1 MEDSMKK
8 LFALAIAALALALSS
23 CSNSSGGGGALSLG
37 YTLEQGVVAKTDKN
51 EAAKWP
57 AATFADRKGIR
68 DGMNS
73 KTTSDY
79 LKMTLTEAALK
90 NWLVK
95 SIKKSEDDANQIVA
109 SVKSVGNYALLLDD
123 PTDNSKA
130 WWFYI
135 LKE

>member
-1 MEDSMKK
+1 MKK

-23 CSNSSGGGGALSLG
+23 CSNSSDGGGALSLG
-37 YTLEQGVVAKTDKN
+37 YTLEQGVVAKADKDT
-51 EAAKWP
+51 AATWP
-57 AATFADRKGIR
+57 TATFADRKGIR

-73 KTTSDY
+73 KTKSDY
-79 LKMTLTEAALK
+79 LKMTLTEATLK

-123 PTDNSKA
+123 TTDNTKA

>member
-1 MEDSMKK
+1 MKK

-51 EAAKWP
+51 EAATWH

-95 SIKKSEDDANQIVA
+95 SIKKSEGDANQIVA
-109 SVKSVGNYALLLDD
+109 SVKSVGNYSLLLDD
-123 PTDNSKA
+123 TTDNTKA

>member
-8 LFALAIAALALALSS
+8 LFALAIAALAIALAS
-23 CSNSSGGGGALSLG
+23 CSNSSGGGGPTSLG
-37 YTLEQGVVAKTDKN
+37 YTLEQGKVAKSDKN
-51 EAAKWP
+51 EAAGWP
-57 AATFADRKGIR
+57 TATFANRKGIR

-95 SIKKSEDDANQIVA
+95 SIKKSEDEANQIVA

-123 PTDNSKA
+123 PDDTQKA
-130 WWFYI
+130 WWFYVV
-135 LKE
+135 KD

>member
-1 MEDSMKK
+1 MKK
-8 LFALAIAALALALSS
+8 LFALAIAALALALAS
-23 CSNSSGGGGALSLG
+23 CSNSSDGSGALSLG
-37 YTLEQGVVAKTDKN
+37 YTLEQGVVAKADKN

-57 AATFADRKGIR
+57 TATFVDRKGIR

-73 KTTSDY
+73 KTKSDY
-79 LKMTLTEAALK
+79 LKMTLTEATLK

-123 PTDNSKA
+123 TTDNTKA

>member
-1 MEDSMKK
+1 MKK
-8 LFALAIAALALALSS
+8 LFVLALAAIALALTS
-23 CSNSSGGGGALSLG
+23 CSNSSGGGGAPSLG

-51 EAAKWP
+51 EAATWP

-73 KTTSDY
+73 KTKSDY

-95 SIKKSEDDANQIVA
+95 SIKKSEDEANKIVA

-123 PTDNSKA
+123 TTDNTKA

>member
-8 LFALAIAALALALSS
+8 LFALAIAALVLALSS
-23 CSNSSGGGGALSLG
+23 CSNSSDGGGALSLG

-51 EAAKWP
+51 EAATWP
-57 AATFADRKGIR
+57 TATFADRKGIR

-123 PTDNSKA
+123 STDNTKA

>member
-1 MEDSMKK
+1 MKK
-8 LFALAIAALALALSS
+8 LFALAIAALALAFSS
-23 CSNSSGGGGALSLG
+23 CSNSSGGSGAPSLG
-37 YTLEQGVVAKTDKN
+37 YTLEQGVVAKADKDT
-51 EAAKWP
+51 AAAWP

-73 KTTSDY
+73 KTKSDY
-79 LKMTLTEAALK
+79 LKMTLTEATLK

-123 PTDNSKA
+123 TTDNTKA

>member
-1 MEDSMKK
+1 MKK
-8 LFALAIAALALALSS
+8 LFALVFAALVLALAS
-23 CSNSSGGGGALSLG
+23 CSNSSGGGGAPSLG

-57 AATFADRKGIR
+57 TATFADRKGIR

-73 KTTSDY
+73 KTKSDY

-95 SIKKSEDDANQIVA
+95 SIKKSEDEANQIVA

-123 PTDNSKA
+123 TTDNTKA

>member
-1 MEDSMKK
+1 MKK
-8 LFALAIAALALALSS
+8 LFALAIAALALALAS
-23 CSNSSGGGGALSLG
+23 CSNSSGDAPSLG
-37 YTLEQGVVAKTDKN
+37 YTLEQGVVAKADKDT
-51 EAAKWP
+51 AATWP
-57 AATFADRKGIR
+57 TATFADRKGIR

-123 PTDNSKA
+123 TTDNTKA